1 MKKQKENTSQV
12 RNSAV
17 NQTTKKQGRPLKEV
31 VPSNNTKY
39 LRENVPINIPN
50 TKISEGR
57 DYYPYAQPFEIFPEW
72 NEEEAQALSRECIS
86 NQLLNQNSNILLSNT
101 SITDVLEYSDSY
113 HSEIEKNLPHSL
125 LHYCNYNVRW
135 LRPREY
141 VKNFLLDKEIKMSYP
156 KKNYVRMRV
165 DIKDTYDIFKRALA
179 SENEDYELNIDTLL
193 ADDEESRKKNIYK
206 EFYRIIDRPLEL
218 RVVDSKDRQET
229 DEEYK
234 NRRDLEIL
242 ERNRQEAMI
251 KSSKKVKLV
260 DSKKT
265 AITGHKV
272 INEKNLA
279 NNNPQL
285 QSIIGYNEERLT
297 IKVACPSNITISES
311 FRDPIKV
318 MSNSNIPTKMMFY
331 NFGKWVGS
339 ILQTILDLNIYDAYT
354 NKPIWYNIYPQKDNI
369 PIYNPSGKYMIK
381 LYLMGKPR
389 KIEIDDR
396 IPCNQDDEYILPMSA
411 SIEELWPALFTKAL
425 IKLNMYKMKYPN
437 YVTDEIGDCSII
449 YNLTGYI
456 GQTVDLENQAEE
468 DIKFLKSLQEM
479 LSDEIYCEKK
489 KFLISYKKSSPPKE
503 EENGNDERLSCGEEG
518 DQNKLLIKR
527 SIKAGSNKADRRKS
541 VRQLTN
547 ILFDEKFDRSS
558 QRRLSYNN
566 VFLKNM
572 FHVGVQSSNRR
583 ASALNVYNS
592 NIFNKAGN
600 KDQDEPTLLNLP
612 SLQDFQP
619 LTTGNSNLYFDFA
632 YSISDFFDNENFN
645 MNRLNQL
652 DFSDLKQQLK
662 DFQVSIV
669 YKQLNKEDKKKYITS
684 LIELKNKQKE
694 EKIKRLEDLK
704 KEGKKF
710 NLVKIMNESLGN
722 NSLNFYIPYT
732 QEEILMVKKCL
743 LNNWDFPPP
752 SYFDDKYKGVY
763 RPNIIKENN
772 HKKSIDNKNTENNL
786 FTLPNSSSP
795 GNKTTSKFLNREYLP
810 KTKENI
816 IDHNHVTRSTKD
828 RKNLSD
834 SMFGISEEHSTEQKN
849 QGGNGQFYW
858 NKESYMQLID
868 HNIEQFDYEKD
879 PVIRQNGGVWI
890 YYPEFKS
897 YFNRFIILHNP
908 NKIYKGQIISENPW
922 NDWQNDLFE
931 PNEENEVFVLNKNE
945 HYNIFDND
953 SSMLIL
959 FQPNSEKTFNHYE
972 KIKSYVCFDIIDS
985 DQNVI
990 HNELIMKSFF
1000 CTFHSTSLKTNK
1012 DYFIITKGA
1021 SVPFGYFLQIFA
1033 ESHSVSRM
1041 SHNTYLKKKHGFQ
1054 SFFSKIDH
1062 PTLDKNK
1069 LYILFRFSVKT
1080 PNNFKDLLSVKFY
1093 IKYPDKYS
1101 KRYFKLVC
1109 YENTMTN
1116 KKVFNFNE
1124 MIKLKQDGNIYY
1136 VKSFLC
1142 IYYNFLF
1149 SLFLALI
1156 QHLF

>member
-12 RNSAV
+12 KNSAV
-17 NQTTKKQGRPLKEV
+17 TQPSKKQGRPLKEV
-31 VPSNNTKY
+31 VPSNNLKY
-39 LRENVPINIPN
+39 LRENIPIYIPN

-57 DYYPYAQPFEIFPEW
+57 DYYPYAQPYDIFPEW
-72 NEEEAQALSRECIS
+72 NEEEAHALSRECIS
-86 NQLLNQNSNILLSNT
+86 NQQLNQNSNIVFSNT
-101 SITDVLEYSDSY
+101 SISDVLEYCDSY
-113 HSEIEKNLPHSL
+113 HNEIEKNLPHSL
-125 LHYCNYNVRW
+125 LHYCNYTVKW

-141 VKNFLLDKEIKMSYP
+141 VKNFLLDKEIKISYP

-165 DIKDTYDIFKRALA
+165 DIKDTYDIFKRAIAL
-179 SENEDYELNIDTLL
+179 ENEDYELNIDTLL

-206 EFYRIIDRPLEL
+206 EFYRILDRTLEL
-218 RVVDSKDRQET
+218 RVVESKDRQET

-234 NRRDLEIL
+234 NRRDLEIS
-242 ERNRQEAMI
+242 ERNRHEALI
-251 KSSKKVKLV
+251 KSSKKIKLV
-260 DSKKT
+260 DSKKIST
-265 AITGHKV
+265 TGHKGV
-272 INEKNLA
+272 NEKNQV
-279 NNNPQL
+279 NINTHF

-297 IKVACPSNITISES
+297 MKVASPTNITVSES
-311 FRDPIKV
+311 FRDSIKV
-318 MSNSNIPTKMMFY
+318 MSTYTIPTKMMFY

-339 ILQTILDLNIYDAYT
+339 IFQTILDLNIYDAYT

-369 PIYNPSGKYMIK
+369 PIYNPSGKYIIK

-411 SIEELWPALFTKAL
+411 NIEELWPALFTKAL

-456 GQTVDLENQAEE
+456 GQTVDLENHTDE

-489 KFLISYKKSSPPKE
+489 KFLISYKKSSPLKE
-503 EENGNDERLSCGEEG
+503 ENEKDEKLSCGEEG
-518 DQNKLLIKR
+518 DQNKNYMKISVKR
-527 SIKAGSNKADRRKS
+527 GSIRQERRKTLRNS
-541 VRQLTN
+541 TN
-547 ILFDEKFDRSS
+547 IIFDEKFDRSS

-572 FHVGVQSSNRR
+572 FHVGVNSTNRR
-583 ASALNVYNS
+583 ASGLNLYNS
-592 NIFNKAGN
+592 DIFNKVAT
-600 KDQDEPTLLNLP
+600 KEQDEPTFQYLP
-612 SLQDFQP
+612 SVQDFQP

-662 DFQVSIV
+662 EFQVSIV

-684 LIELKNKQKE
+684 LIDLKNKQKE
-694 EKIKRLEDLK
+694 EKIKRLDDLK

-710 NLVKIMNESLGN
+710 NLVKIMNESHGN

-752 SYFDDKYKGVY
+752 YYFDDKYKGVY
-763 RPNIIKENN
+763 RPSMIKEHNP
-772 HKKSIDNKNTENNL
+772 KKSMNSKNIENNI
-786 FTLPNSSSP
+786 FPLPNSSSP
-795 GNKTTSKFLNREYLP
+795 ANKSTSKFLNRDYLP
-810 KTKENI
+810 KTKENN
-816 IDHNHVTRSTKD
+816 IDLNQVTRSNKD
-828 RKNLSD
+828 KRNLSD
-834 SMFGISEEHSTEQKN
+834 SIFGISEEHSTEQKN

-858 NKESYMQLID
+858 NKDSYMQLID
-868 HNIEQFDYEKD
+868 HNVEKFVNEKD

-908 NKIYKGQIISENPW
+908 YKLYKGQIISENPW
-922 NDWQNDLFE
+922 NEWQNDLLE
-931 PNEENEVFVLNKNE
+931 PNEEHEVFVLNKSE
-945 HYNIFDND
+945 QISIFDNN

-959 FQPNSEKTFNHYE
+959 FQPNSEKTFNHNE
-972 KIKSYVCFDIIDS
+972 KIKSYICFDVIDS

-990 HNELIMKSFF
+990 HDKIIMKSFF
-1000 CTFHSTSLKTNK
+1000 STFHSTSLRTDK

-1021 SVPFGYFLQIFA
+1021 SLPFGYFLQILA
-1033 ESHSVSRM
+1033 ESHSISSM

-1054 SFFSKIDH
+1054 SFFNKIDH

-1069 LYILFRFSVKT
+1069 LYILYRFSVKT
-1080 PNNFKDLLSVKFY
+1080 PNNLKDLLSVKFY

-1109 YENTMTN
+1109 YKNTMTN

-1136 VKSFLC
+1136 VKSA
-1142 IYYNFLF
+1142 LF
-1149 SLFLALI
+1149 YLYIIIF
-1156 QHLF
+1156 